1 MKHSGISSQTGV
13 SYVSKAYEKLKFC
26 IHTRQTD
33 RNIRVSG
40 ETCERGIIKRKGN
53 NNMTL
58 MLF

>member
-13 SYVSKAYEKLKFC
+13 SYVSKAYEKLRFC

-40 ETCERGIIKRKGN
+40 ESRERVIIKRKRK
-53 NNMTL
+53 
-58 MLF
+58 